1 MSDSATRVERMVTE
15 QTRTRAQE
23 RLRAAIE
30 ALQMSVYELERYE
43 AKLTEVDS
51 DMERSKL
58 LNWAV
63 NYLVCNT
70 MPSLRI
76 DLLADSQSELRVL
89 AKERGDDCL

>member
-1 MSDSATRVERMVTE
+1 MSDSATRLERMVTE

-43 AKLTEVDS
+43 AKLMEVDS

-89 AKERGDDCL
+89 AKEQGDDCL

>member
-1 MSDSATRVERMVTE
+1 MSDSATHLERMVAE

-43 AKLTEVDS
+43 AKLMEVDS
-51 DMERSKL
+51 DMERAKL

-89 AKERGDDCL
+89 AKEQGDDCL

>member
-1 MSDSATRVERMVTE
+1 MSDSATNLERMVTE

-23 RLRAAIE
+23 RLRSAIE

-43 AKLTEVDS
+43 AKLMEVDS
-51 DMERSKL
+51 DMERAKL

-89 AKERGDDCL
+89 AKEQGDDCL